1 VSRRRRPI
9 DYQPAARRLGLNPRM
24 MDPIAVRD
32 DLLLDC
38 PQCRS
43 VGLRNRCSIRRI
55 DRLGVEARC
64 TTCEL
69 AGDDTSA
76 ILRHLDDVHA
86 PLGDPLEDAIIGIFD
101 ALWALHR
108 LGVAP

>member
-1 VSRRRRPI
+1 VSRRRSPI
-9 DYQPAARRLGLNPRM
+9 DYLPAARRLGLQPLM
-24 MDPIAVRD
+24 MDPIAAHD

-43 VGLRNRCSIRRI
+43 VGVRARCSIRRV

-64 TTCEL
+64 TPCEL
-69 AGDDTSA
+69 AGDDTSS

-86 PLGDPLEDAIIGIFD
+86 PPGDPLEDAIIGMFD

-108 LGVAP
+108 LEEAA